1 MARPLFLG
9 SPNLC
14 LFLSNLK
21 QVHIKIRWNLITKF
35 YLSETKLNHVNTKTA
50 RTYLFVTGLL
60 LLLKNRS
67 SYNNGFFERLFFL
80 LWDFFFCRETFFSR
94 ENFSFAVRLFFCSDT
109 FYFSLRLSISLWD
122 FLFPR
127 ETIYFPVKLLIS
139 LLDSLFLCETFYFS
153 GETFYFPVRLL
164 ISFWESLFFCETF
177 HFSRE
182 TFNFPCENISPEN
195 YFALSEN
202 FWLTRKERF
211 ERLWSLCLVL
221 WARHFYSLEK
231 KMSREQKCFGRFC
244 SS

>member
-35 YLSETKLNHVNTKTA
+35 YLSETKVNHVNTKTA

-109 FYFSLRLSISLWD
+109 FYFSVRLFIFLKD
-122 FLFPR
+122 FLFLP
-127 ETIYFPVKLLIS
+127 
-139 LLDSLFLCETFYFS
+139 ETFYFS
-153 GETFYFPVRLL
+153 VR
-164 ISFWESLFFCETF
+164 FF
-177 HFSRE
+177 
-182 TFNFPCENISPEN
+182 ISPWD
-195 YFALSEN
+195 YLFP
-202 FWLTRKERF
+202 R
-211 ERLWSLCLVL
+211 
-221 WARHFYSLEK
+221 
-231 KMSREQKCFGRFC
+231 
-244 SS
+244 